1 MGNNLIK
8 HTGRIQQL
16 QLQTPMKVN
25 VNKILVTI
33 TAMLAVLLPCLAHA
47 QDTSRNFVRTVTM
60 LDAGGTDSLQAVQYY
75 NGLGWPT
82 LSVATATSDG
92 GTACTLTTYDAL
104 GRELRKYAPVPG
116 SGFDYMT
123 ESAISSAGYDFYH
136 DSGGFTQSHYD
147 ALDRVTAVDIA
158 GDAWIQANKQNRTAY
173 LANTLSDEVLHY
185 EAPEDGSYS
194 LTLPE
199 NTSFQY
205 YPAGS
210 LQKTVSWDA
219 DSVCVTV
226 FTNLLGKKVLERTA
240 AGDTYY
246 VYNDHGLLR
255 FVLTPAFQIISRS
268 KTMFAYE
275 YRYDNRGR
283 VVKKIL
289 PKDGSEGSVTEY
301 WYDKADRVAYMKV
314 PALGNRYRF
323 YLYDQFGRLCVQGTC
338 GNRYVQCGSML
349 SATSYA
355 SGSLGICQTG

>member
-1 MGNNLIK
+1 M
-8 HTGRIQQL
+8 
-16 QLQTPMKVN
+16 N
-25 VNKILVTI
+25 VNKIHQATVE
-33 TAMLAVLLPCLAHA
+33 ALAVVAGLALLPPCPA
-47 QDTSRNFVRTVTM
+47 QAQNTSRNYVRTVTM

-75 NGLGWPT
+75 NGLGYPT

-92 GTACTLTTYDAL
+92 GTACTLTTYDAM
-104 GRELRKYAPVPG
+104 GRERRKYVPVPG
-116 SGFDYMT
+116 NGLGYMI
-123 ESAISSAGYDFYH
+123 ESTVGSAGYDFYN
-136 DSGGFTQSHYD
+136 DNGGFTQSHYD

-158 GDAWIQANKQNRTAY
+158 GNAWIQAGRQDRTAY

-185 EAPEDGSYS
+185 EAPDNGTNN
-194 LTLPE
+194 LILPE
-199 NTSFQY
+199 ETAFQY

-210 LQKTVSWDA
+210 LSKVVSWDA

-226 FTNLLGKKVLERTA
+226 FTDLSGKKILERTA

-289 PKDGSEGSVTEY
+289 PKDGSEGSVTMY
-301 WYDKADRVAYMKV
+301 WYDKADRVAYMRD
-314 PALGNRYRF
+314 PALGYRNRF
-323 YLYDQFGRLCVQGTC
+323 YLYDRLGRLCIKGTGKLIRYQGREISQEILC
-338 GNRYVQCGSML
+338 HD
-349 SATSYA
+349 
-355 SGSLGICQTG
+355 

>member
-1 MGNNLIK
+1 
-8 HTGRIQQL
+8 
-16 QLQTPMKVN
+16 MKVN
-25 VNKILVTI
+25 VNKMHVTI
-33 TAMLAVLLPCLAHA
+33 VTVLAVLALPPCLAQA
-47 QDTSRNFVRTVTM
+47 QDTSRNYVRTVTM
-60 LDAGGTDSLQAVQYY
+60 LNAEGTDSIQAVQYY
-75 NGLGWPT
+75 NGLGRPT
-82 LSVATATSDG
+82 VSVATADANG

-116 SGFDYMT
+116 SGLDYMT
-123 ESAISSAGYDFYH
+123 ESAVSSAGYGFHH
-136 DSGGFTQSHYD
+136 DNGGFSENHYD
-147 ALDRVTAVDIA
+147 VLDRVTAVGIA
-158 GDAWIQANKQNRTAY
+158 GDAWIQAGRQDRTAY
-173 LANTLSDEVLHY
+173 FANTLSDEVLHY

-205 YPAGS
+205 YPEGS
-210 LQKTVSWDA
+210 LDKVVSYDA

-246 VYNDHGLLR
+246 VYNDHGQLR

-289 PKDGSEGSVTEY
+289 PKDGTEGSVTEY
-301 WYDKADRVAYMKV
+301 WYDKANMK
-314 PALGNRYRF
+314 GQETWR
-323 YLYDQFGRLCVQGTC
+323 
-338 GNRYVQCGSML
+338 ML
-349 SATSYA
+349 DIYKVSV
-355 SGSLGICQTG
+355 LM

>member
-1 MGNNLIK
+1 M
-8 HTGRIQQL
+8 
-16 QLQTPMKVN
+16 
-25 VNKILVTI
+25 
-33 TAMLAVLLPCLAHA
+33 
-47 QDTSRNFVRTVTM
+47 
-60 LDAGGTDSLQAVQYY
+60 
-75 NGLGWPT
+75 
-82 LSVATATSDG
+82 
-92 GTACTLTTYDAL
+92 
-104 GRELRKYAPVPG
+104 
-116 SGFDYMT
+116 
-123 ESAISSAGYDFYH
+123 
-136 DSGGFTQSHYD
+136 
-147 ALDRVTAVDIA
+147 
-158 GDAWIQANKQNRTAY
+158 
-173 LANTLSDEVLHY
+173 LHY

-199 NTSFQY
+199 NTSFRY

-210 LQKTVSWDA
+210 LGKVVSCDA

-246 VYNDHGLLR
+246 VYNDLGQLR
-255 FVLTPAFQIISRS
+255 FVLTPAFEKISRS

-289 PKDGSEGSVTEY
+289 PKDGTEGSVTEY
-301 WYDKADRVAYMKV
+301 WYDKADRVAYMKD
-314 PALGNRYRF
+314 PALGSRYRF